1 MKKQAMLWMVG
12 IAVVTCAVAFGDVV
26 TQPFSPTKDAGMPGH
41 SSENNC
47 NMGADNAD
55 RTIKDY
61 QHTGA
66 YAFDLGAVAT
76 WLTSNTPVDPT
87 SLASITQAISDGY
100 LKAEFS
106 VCQVGTGYN
115 GLSAQ
120 VRTIDCA
127 VDWTQGNGTS
137 NWDNFNWT
145 SGTVAAT
152 WTNPNQVHP
161 DQGAALGAGW
171 GLAQNAGFTNAA
183 YTLNSQTMT
192 WGAVADSY
200 ATAELDAGI
209 LHSML
214 NDVNNRGLY
223 IFAPWG
229 GDSNNSS
236 YFSEQGGT
244 DRAPKLVLTYEEPE
258 VAVIPEPAGLG
269 LLGLLGLALL
279 GRLKKRDY

>member
-1 MKKQAMLWMVG
+1 MKKQAMVWMVG
-12 IAVVTCAVAFGDVV
+12 IAVVTCGVAFGGVV
-26 TQPFSPTKDAGMPGH
+26 TQPFFPTKDTGIPGH

-55 RTIKDY
+55 RTLKDY

-66 YAFDLGAVAT
+66 YDFNLGAVAT
-76 WLTSNTPVDPT
+76 WLTSNTSVDPT
-87 SLASITQAISDGY
+87 SLASITQAVNDGS

-120 VRTIDCA
+120 VRTIDCG
-127 VDWTQGNGTS
+127 VDWTEGDANS
-137 NWDNFNWT
+137 NWDNFKWT

-161 DQGAALGAGW
+161 DQGLPLGAGW
-171 GLAQNAGFTNAA
+171 GTAQNASFTDAS

-200 ATAELDAGI
+200 ATAELDPGV
-209 LHSML
+209 LHAML

-223 IFAPWG
+223 IFSSWDMG
-229 GDSNNSS
+229 TSNNSS
-236 YFSEQGGT
+236 YFREQGGT
-244 DRAPKLVLTYEEPE
+244 SRDPKLVLTYEEPE
-258 VAVIPEPAGLG
+258 AGIIPEPAG

-279 GRLKKRDY
+279 GLRKKRD